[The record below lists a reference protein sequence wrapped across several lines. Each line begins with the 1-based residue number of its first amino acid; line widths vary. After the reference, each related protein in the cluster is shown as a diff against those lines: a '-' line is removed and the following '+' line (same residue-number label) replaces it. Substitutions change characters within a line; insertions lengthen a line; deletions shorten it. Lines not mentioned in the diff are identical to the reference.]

1 MHSPVMA
8 IRAFFM
14 SVGTTLHAARRP
26 SAKAEEKR
34 SCVSDERA
42 AYKVHAELAP
52 SAQTPAQN
60 IKELAKGR
68 LVPPPLSAYRAAK
81 VLAPVLLNGEVHWLP
96 PLPLLTEDSEQP
108 EDQRTHTAAQHTLA
122 TEPQVGERP
131 PVDSGLEHH
140 PQAHSSPAPAPPA
153 AHPPIINLVDYEAIL
168 DAVAPVLLNGEV
180 HWLPPLPL
188 LTEDSEQPEDQ
199 RTHTAAQHT
208 LATEPQVGER
218 PPVDSGLEHHP
229 QAHSSP
235 APAPPAAHPPIINLV
250 DYEAILDAEA
260 LSRIRS
266 MRAAWMSCKPSPAK
280 FPCAGFSRRPAVP
293 QPRGYAPCGR
303 VCPSAL
309 A

>member
-108 EDQRTHTAAQHTLA
+108 ED
-122 TEPQVGERP
+122 E
-131 PVDSGLEHH
+131 
-140 PQAHSSPAPAPPA
+140 
-153 AHPPIINLVDYEAIL
+153 
-168 DAVAPVLLNGEV
+168 
-180 HWLPPLPL
+180 
-188 LTEDSEQPEDQ
+188 